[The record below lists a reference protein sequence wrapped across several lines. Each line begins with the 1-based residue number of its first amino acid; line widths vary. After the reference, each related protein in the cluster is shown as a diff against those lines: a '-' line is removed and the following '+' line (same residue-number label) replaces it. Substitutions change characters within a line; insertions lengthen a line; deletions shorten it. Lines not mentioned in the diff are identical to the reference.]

1 MSRRVYAAVVK
12 TLGQAPLYELIDLPA
27 PTTNQVQVQVIAA
40 GVHRV
45 VRSIAGGQHYI
56 KPKTLPLIP
65 GIDGV
70 GTLSNGKKVYFVIM
84 APTNGSISEQ
94 VNIDPEL
101 TIPLPDAA
109 DPTVFAAIMNAGLA
123 SWMALRERA
132 HIQPGET
139 VLILGVTGSSGQM
152 AALSAHLLGAKR
164 VIGVG
169 RNKAVLDQLLADGKI
184 NASIVLDDDD
194 AKFQQAIEK
203 DAGDVDIVMDYLW
216 GRPTEV
222 AMAGIQSSRK
232 DTTQRLRW
240 IEVGQMAGATI
251 QLSAALLRSKNIE
264 ISGSGIGPISMK
276 DMLKSLENM
285 VPMVMEGKLTTS
297 VTTIPLKDIE
307 KKWEETADAKERV
320 VVVM

>member
-12 TLGQAPLYELIDLPA
+12 ALGQTPLYELIDLPS
-27 PTTNQVQVQVIAA
+27 PKTNQVQVQVIAA
-40 GVHRV
+40 GVHRL
-45 VRSIAGGQHYI
+45 VRAIVGGHHYI
-56 KPKTLPLIP
+56 KPKTLPFVP
-65 GIDGV
+65 GVDGV
-70 GTLSNGKKVYFVIM
+70 GTLSNGKKVFFLTM
-84 APTNGSISEQ
+84 TPPNGSMSER
-94 VNIDPEL
+94 VNIDPKM

-132 HIQPGET
+132 HIQSGET

-152 AALSAHLLGAKR
+152 AALSAQLLGAKR

-169 RNKAVLDQLLADGKI
+169 RNTSVLNQLVANGKI
-184 NASIVLDDDD
+184 NTSITLDDDN
-194 AKFQQAIEK
+194 ARFQQAIEK
-203 DAGDVDIVMDYLW
+203 EAADVDIVLDYLW

-222 AMAGIQSSRK
+222 AMAAIQSARK
-232 DTTQRLRW
+232 DATQRLRW
-240 IEVGQMAGATI
+240 IEIGQMAGATI
-251 QLSAALLRSKNIE
+251 QCSAMLLRSKNIE

-276 DMLKSLENM
+276 EMFKNLEHM

-297 VTTIPLKDIE
+297 VVTIPLKDIE
-307 KKWEETADAKERV
+307 KKWEETADARERV

>member
-12 TLGQAPLYELIDLPA
+12 ALGQAPLYGLIDLPS
-27 PTTNQVQVQVIAA
+27 PKTNQVQVQVIAA
-40 GVHRV
+40 GVHRL
-45 VRSIAGGQHYI
+45 VRAIVSGGHYI
-56 KPKTLPLIP
+56 KPKTLPFVP
-65 GIDGV
+65 GVDGV
-70 GTLSNGKKVYFVIM
+70 GTLSDGKKVFFLTLT
-84 APTNGSISEQ
+84 PPNGSMSER
-94 VNIDPEL
+94 VNINPEM

-109 DPTVFAAIMNAGLA
+109 DPIVFAAIMNAGLA

-132 HIQPGET
+132 HIRSGET

-169 RNKAVLDQLLADGKI
+169 RNTSVLKQLVATGKI
-184 NASIVLDDDD
+184 NTSIVLNGED

-203 DAGDVDIVMDYLW
+203 EAADVDIVLDYLW

-222 AMAGIQSSRK
+222 AMAAIQSART
-232 DTTQRLRW
+232 DNTQRLRW
-240 IEVGQMAGATI
+240 IEIGQMAGATI
-251 QLSAALLRSKNIE
+251 QLPAALLRSKNIE
-264 ISGSGIGPISMK
+264 ISGSGIGPISTK
-276 DMLKSLENM
+276 DMLKNLEHM

-297 VTTIPLKDIE
+297 VITIPLKDIE
-307 KKWEETADAKERV
+307 KRWEETADARERV